1 MYNVLQV
8 YRISCDPIFIT
19 GPLKIILKISKI
31 TIENMYIA
39 LVFNF
44 KLFFERERVQSGL
57 IMYTHVSMLIRE
69 GLLY

>member
-1 MYNVLQV
+1 
-8 YRISCDPIFIT
+8 
-19 GPLKIILKISKI
+19 
-31 TIENMYIA
+31 MYIA